1 MSIFF
6 LKMPSFS
13 DFIFV
18 FWLRSF
24 EILLKNDRV
33 KNKNSITDATKDD
46 CCHMLRLQVFTFTSP
61 LLFLYERSIPY
72 PIITTEKELI
82 LFGSRRLSLTR
93 QNNAEFDGE
102 EDYCCK
108 DPKKIVT

>member
-1 MSIFF
+1 MNE
-6 LKMPSFS
+6 
-13 DFIFV
+13 V
-18 FWLRSF
+18 
-24 EILLKNDRV
+24 
-33 KNKNSITDATKDD
+33 
-46 CCHMLRLQVFTFTSP
+46 
-61 LLFLYERSIPY
+61 SIPY

-108 DPKKIVT
+108 DQKKK